1 MTDIQVQNE
10 HQNQNSDLAHFH
22 LNQQGSMEEL
32 IVYFMG
38 LIIIPSIMVGYL
50 VYHSFG
56 YI

>member
-1 MTDIQVQNE
+1 MTDIQIQNE
-10 HQNQNSDLAHFH
+10 QQNQNNDLAHFH